1 MYNSEVTSKSA
12 RVHTHLITGSAPKHI
27 VLQYYKTS
35 TVTANLYYK
44 NKAYKVVE
52 VCPSEKLQQ
61 YFPLGCNLLN
71 PTARLPSPAS
81 ALRLRLILRVSECS
95 TALWSWL
102 QKGAG
107 RQNWISHKC
116 SCNQLTA
123 KLEPLPQSRWPQRE
137 EDPQINV
144 FGYFQFY
151 ICMYTTKNW
160 LCTQECD
167 LYPEHL
173 DSGQKQEM
181 IYKWIA
187 NN

>member
-123 KLEPLPQSRWPQRE
+123 KLETSATEKMASKRRRPANKCFWIFPILH
-137 EDPQINV
+137 
-144 FGYFQFY
+144 
-151 ICMYTTKNW
+151 MYVYNKELALYTRVRFVPRAFRFRSKRRN
-160 LCTQECD
+160 D
-167 LYPEHL
+167 LQV
-173 DSGQKQEM
+173 DCK
-181 IYKWIA
+181 
-187 NN
+187 